1 MSKYASKYD
10 KKKIIKKID
19 PVTKFVVGSK
29 EYNAYYGLESE
40 RIDPVTK
47 FVIGSKEY
55 NDYYG
60 LENYI
65 ENKGRRR

>member
-1 MSKYASKYD
+1 MSKYD
-10 KKKIIKKID
+10 KRIRNEK
-19 PVTKFVVGSK
+19 
-29 EYNAYYGLESE
+29 
-40 RIDPVTK
+40 IDPVTK

-55 NDYYG
+55 NAYYN